1 MTQFF
6 EHTPQSTTVVNQVEN
21 LATEVTDAF
30 NKVEEVLYQD
40 NQKNASINSSIGDL
54 DNKYIREYVPE
65 KGWINNYVQ
74 TLYFPINSQSASLD
88 LYPSLLV
95 EDLNTVAVHDITNP
109 SVTYEY
115 KHSGILENPT
125 DFTFVERK
133 IILGKSP
140 ANTSTLKITYKG
152 FNTTTPDDDSDWPFE
167 LKYNVLQVKQYDN
180 TIIKEF
186 NVVENAGVFT
196 TSGHDFKSLC
206 SVFIQNVINNNPQDL
221 DKYLA
226 IYTEGERLEVFNY
239 EITNTYVR
247 FAYAGTITTP
257 IQIYVANASLGKL
270 IECLYR
276 LFYAHDHG
284 SNGGNG
290 VNHNSIL
297 GLYENT
303 DAITYQSTNKSNY
316 DHPQYLNREGYIQD
330 SSVYNNGILGDLFLA
345 STSNSNRKN
354 NLEANSVK
362 LVFGEYSSGPRF
374 YYNYG
379 DDCLWLDSI
388 SRDGIKLVT
397 PREKRALSINDHSFV
412 DTQHISSNTDK
423 ALKLSLKTTTNE
435 ELGVFKLTRKVV
447 NDGITTDDDQAKFL
461 SYSSEFSIS
470 LIKENLVIDNGAKIT
485 FGSPSIIEL
494 VLEEDGLHFKTE
506 SEGQLTGI
514 TKVNFDVPVVADMI
528 TVDHLDAK
536 EIHLTEEQKITFG
549 DISHTSEKTQFINYN
564 DEKLNIKT
572 TNAVNFSNNGR
583 RTGLTLDG
591 RQYIYTATSQ
601 GFPIL
606 DSVEYTDLFIE
617 TKRDTYFISSDY
629 TYNPGVT
636 SLHTVPRSNIYSD
649 TNYVS
654 NIRIEYDESLTNG
667 IILNNNNKVF
677 AQRDLTENIS
687 TIIQSNTGV
696 IIASTYN
703 PVGPSINY
711 GKITAKTF
719 TAVGNK
725 DTDAGF
731 YGNIIVP
738 LNHRLTINGTTEF
751 NSDILFNKP
760 VTFTDKLTANTV
772 DAQVV
777 NTNQLNVSDKATYNN
792 VEVLEEL
799 RFNTLLQ
806 TNRVANSEF
815 EGTVQFN
822 NNVTMPDSNNFI
834 VLGNKEIEDERKKT
848 GLYLSSNEVRLG
860 TAGLVS
866 AGKYFASKGT
876 PSGNGDTTGG
886 YSFSSTNGFPDG
898 DTGFFAEE
906 NIEEQNNSDLVF
918 RIDGV
923 EKGRFFKEEIDMD
936 AMDLT
941 DKGKSIV
948 TLDVLLDQI
957 SNITRSTL
965 EQVYPIGTV
974 YENSTDGR
982 NPKIILNWADSVWRR
997 YAVGRSIIGAE
1008 GTGVTEKIDSSL
1020 DKPLN
1025 VDFMTS
1031 GTKYGDFTHTL
1042 VIAEMPS
1049 HKHRYTSDDQANAPG
1064 GRTGRTM
1071 GSDFSQKGSSGSAK
1085 EWFTT
1090 MEFPEETGGDFPHN
1104 NTHPVIVTHIWE
1116 RIG

>member
-140 ANTSTLKITYKG
+140 SDTSTLKITYKG

-221 DKYLA
+221 DKYVA
-226 IYTEGERLEVFNY
+226 IYAEGERLEVFNY

-247 FAYAGTITTP
+247 FAYDGTITTP

-447 NDGITTDDDQAKFL
+447 NAGITTDDDKAKFL
-461 SYSSEFSIS
+461 SYASEFSIS
-470 LIKENLVIDNGAKIT
+470 LIKEDLVISNGAKIT
-485 FGSPSIIEL
+485 FGDPGVIEL

-506 SEGQLTGI
+506 SEGQLTDI

-536 EIHLTEEQKITFG
+536 ELHLTEEQKITFG
-549 DISHTSEKTQFINYN
+549 DVSHTSEKTQFINYK
-564 DEKLNIKT
+564 DEKLNVKT

-606 DSVEYTDLFIE
+606 DSIEYTDLFIE

-667 IILNNNNKVF
+667 VILNNNNKVF

-751 NSDILFNKP
+751 NSDILFNKS

-822 NNVTMPDSNNFI
+822 NNVTIPDSNNFI
-834 VLGNKEIEDERKKT
+834 VLGNKEIEDNRKVT
-848 GLYLSSNEVRLG
+848 GLYLASNEVRLG
-860 TAGLVS
+860 TNGVVS
-866 AGKYFASKGT
+866 GGKYFAGKGT

-886 YSFSSTNGFPDG
+886 YSFASTNGTPDG
-898 DTGFFAEE
+898 DTGLFCEE

-918 RIDGV
+918 RVDGV
-923 EKGRFFKEEIDMD
+923 EKGRFLKETIDLS
-936 AMDLT
+936 AMDLS
-941 DKGKSIV
+941 GKEKAIV
-948 TLDVLLDQI
+948 TLDMLLDQI
-957 SNITRSTL
+957 NNITRSTL
-965 EQVYPIGTV
+965 EQVYPIGTI

-982 NPKIILNWADSVWRR
+982 NPKIILNWDNSVWRR
-997 YAVGRSIIGAE
+997 YAVGRSILGAA
-1008 GTGVTEKIDSSL
+1008 GTGIGEQVDAY
-1020 DKPLN
+1020 LN
-1025 VDFMTS
+1025 VPPGLTLNNA
-1031 GTKYGDFTHTL
+1031 GLKYGDYTHKLT
-1042 VIAEMPS
+1042 IAEMPS
-1049 HKHRYTSDDQANAPG
+1049 HNHRIG
-1064 GRTGRTM
+1064 L
-1071 GSDFSQKGSSGSAK
+1071 GSSGSKNMADNGSGSAYLDSS
-1085 EWFTT
+1085 F
-1090 MEFPEETGGDFPHN
+1090 TGGDQAHN
-1104 NTHPVIVTHIWE
+1104 NTHPIVITHVWE

>member
-21 LATEVTDAF
+21 LATEVTEAF

-65 KGWINNYVQ
+65 RGWINNYVQ
-74 TLYFPINSQSASLD
+74 TLYFPTNSQSASLD
-88 LYPSLLV
+88 LYPSMIV
-95 EDLNTVAVHDITNP
+95 EDLNTVSVHDITNP

-133 IILGKSP
+133 IIVGKPPSD
-140 ANTSTLKITYKG
+140 TSTLNITYKG

-167 LKYNVLQVKQYDN
+167 LKYNVLQIKQYDN
-180 TIIKEF
+180 TIIKDF
-186 NVVENAGVFT
+186 DVVENSGVFT
-196 TSGHDFKSLC
+196 TSGYDFKALC
-206 SVFIQNVINNNPQDL
+206 STFIQNVINNNPQDL
-221 DKYLA
+221 DKYVA
-226 IYTEGERLEVFNY
+226 IYNEGERLEVFNY

-247 FAYAGTITTP
+247 FAYDGTITTP

-290 VNHNSIL
+290 VNHNSLL

-303 DAITYQSTNKSNY
+303 DDITYQSTNKSNY

-330 SSVYNNGILGDLFLA
+330 STVYNNGMLGDLFLS

-374 YYNYG
+374 YYNTS

-388 SRDGIKLVT
+388 SRDGIRLIT
-397 PREKRALSINDHSFV
+397 PQEKKALSINDHSFV
-412 DTQHISSNTDK
+412 DTQHISTTTDK
-423 ALKLSLKTTTNE
+423 ALKLALKTNTDE
-435 ELGVFKLTRKVV
+435 ELGVFKLTRKIV
-447 NDGITTDDDQAKFL
+447 NDEVTTDDDKAKFL
-461 SYSSEFSIS
+461 SYASEFSIS
-470 LIKENLVIDNGAKIT
+470 LIKESLSISSNGKIS
-485 FGSPSIIEL
+485 FGDPSIINL

-506 SEGQLTGI
+506 AEGQLTDI
-514 TKVNFDVPVVADMI
+514 SKVNFDIPVVAEKI
-528 TVDHLDAK
+528 TVKHLDA
-536 EIHLTEEQKITFG
+536 EELHITDTQKIVFG
-549 DISHTSEKTQFINYN
+549 GDSHTDTKTQFINYS
-564 DEKLNIKT
+564 DDKLNIKT
-572 TNAVNFSNNGR
+572 TNAVNFYNNGR
-583 RTGLTLDG
+583 RTGITLDG

-617 TKRDTYFISSDY
+617 TKRDVYFIQSDY

-636 SLHTVPRSNIYSD
+636 SLHSVPRSNVYSD
-649 TNYVS
+649 TNYVN
-654 NIRIEYDESLTNG
+654 NIRIEYDETLTNG
-667 IILNNNNKVF
+667 LLLNNNNKIF

-696 IIASTYN
+696 IVASSYN
-703 PVGPSINY
+703 ATGPSITY
-711 GKITAKTF
+711 GKITAKTY
-719 TAVGNK
+719 TAEGNK

-760 VTFTDKLTANTV
+760 VTFTDKLTANTI
-772 DAQVV
+772 DAQVI
-777 NTNQLNVSDKATYNN
+777 NTNELNVTDKATYNN
-792 VEVLEEL
+792 LEVLEEL

-822 NNVTMPDSNNFI
+822 NNITMPDSNNFFI
-834 VLGNKEIEDERKKT
+834 LGNKDIEDDRKVT
-848 GLYLSSNEVRLG
+848 GLLLSNKEVKLG
-860 TAGLVS
+860 TNGVVFS
-866 AGKYFASKGT
+866 GKYVAGKGT

-886 YSFSSTNGFPDG
+886 YSFASTNGVPDG

-923 EKGRFFKEEIDMD
+923 EKGRFFKEDIDLD
-936 AMDLT
+936 AMDLNG
-941 DKGKSIV
+941 KEKSII
-948 TLDVLLDQI
+948 TLDVLLDQLN
-957 SNITRSTL
+957 NITRATL
-965 EQVYPIGTV
+965 EQVYPIGTI
-974 YENSTDGR
+974 YSNSTDSR
-982 NPKIILNWADSVWRR
+982 NPKILLNWSESVWRK
-997 YAVGRSIIGAE
+997 YAIGRSLLGSSGNGVGEQVDDYLTLPSDLNTLAAGA
-1008 GTGVTEKIDSSL
+1008 
-1020 DKPLN
+1020 
-1025 VDFMTS
+1025 
-1031 GTKYGDFTHTL
+1031 KYGDYVQTL
-1042 VIAEMPS
+1042 EVEQIPPHAHAVATGNS
-1049 HKHRYTSDDQANAPG
+1049 VTGNTLFAHNYGGTTSKVNKTEEVG
-1064 GRTGRTM
+1064 GGL
-1071 GSDFSQKGSSGSAK
+1071 
-1085 EWFTT
+1085 
-1090 MEFPEETGGDFPHN
+1090 PHN
-1104 NTHPVIVTHIWE
+1104 NTHPIIITHMWE